1 MDPIGI
7 IVATIV
13 TLIMATCIIAG
24 IAEWRYPDIVQRRK

>member
-7 IVATIV
+7 IIV
-13 TLIMATCIIAG
+13 SAVVIIMGACIAAG